1 MAGDSL
7 RNFDSDKQRILDRV
21 SLVDVVAQ
29 HVALRRVG
37 RRMVGLC
44 PFHSEKSP
52 SFSVNP
58 DLGLFKCFGCGKG
71 GDLFTFVQLRE
82 NIPFVDALQM
92 LADKA
97 GVELRRSA
105 PAAPGEIGRADIARA
120 NEWAG
125 DFFSRALADSPPD
138 GAKKYLTD
146 RNTVSD
152 TVRQFGLGLALG
164 NDGALRSAAG
174 QAGLSAALLKEA
186 DFIRED
192 EQGRA
197 YDTFRNR
204 LMFPIRDA
212 TGRTIGFGGRTLVD
226 DRAKYLNTR
235 QTALFDKSRVLFG
248 LDLAREA
255 IVSKKRAILV
265 EGYFDCIAAH
275 QGGFPETVA
284 TLGTALT
291 EFHVDLLR
299 RYTEDVVILFDSDRA
314 GEAAAERAI
323 SVAMPRC
330 LQVRLA
336 RIPDGKDPSDFFQSG
351 TAEAFS
357 DMLNRAVGALEFK
370 WSATLARFQGNVSD
384 AAKREAIQDFLQVV
398 AAACDGGAVDVIQ
411 RGLMVN
417 QVAHVLRMGRAEIDR
432 LLAGIR
438 GRVRSAAPM
447 GTISSRVSG
456 PERPVE
462 AEQAAWEMLLEAALA
477 EPAAIVSADWPEVTR
492 ISDPLNL
499 RIATICLELSGTLG
513 EFSLSDVL
521 VRLEGDDLTRRAS
534 ELTERGLA
542 RGHVEATM
550 AAALEKLRGA
560 ARTRE
565 LDKSKER
572 LQHGAADDERA
583 DLANIHRG
591 MVERRGFA
599 PRRFATSGPTDVV
612 PAPAVKPI

>member
-1 MAGDSL
+1 MAGTSL

-21 SLVDVVAQ
+21 SLVDVVSQ

-82 NIPFVDALQM
+82 NVPFMDAMEM

-97 GVELRRSA
+97 GIELRRSA
-105 PAAPGEIGRADIARA
+105 TAAPGEIGRADIARA
-120 NEWAG
+120 NDWGG
-125 DFFSRALADSPPD
+125 DYFARALADSPAD
-138 GAKKYLTD
+138 GVKKYLSD
-146 RNTVSD
+146 RNTSWD
-152 TVRQFGLGLALG
+152 FVRKFGLGLALG
-164 NDGALRSAAG
+164 TEGLLRSAAA
-174 QAGLSAALLKEA
+174 QAGLSTTLLKEA

-192 EQGRA
+192 DQGRT

-212 TGRTIGFGGRTLVD
+212 TGRIIGFGGRTLGD

-248 LDLAREA
+248 LELAREA

-275 QGGFPETVA
+275 QGGFAETVA

-291 EFHVDLLR
+291 EFHIDLLR
-299 RYTEDVVILFDSDRA
+299 RYTEEVVILFDSDRA

-330 LQVRLA
+330 LKVRLA
-336 RIPDGKDPSDFFQSG
+336 RIPDGKDPSDFFQTG

-357 DMLNRAVGALEFK
+357 DMLNRAVDALEFK
-370 WSATLARFQGNVSD
+370 WSATLARFNGDASD
-384 AAKREAIQDFLQVV
+384 AARRESIHDFLQVV
-398 AAACDGGAVDVIQ
+398 AAACDGGSVDVIQ

-417 QVAHVLRMGRAEIDR
+417 QVSHVLRMGRAEVDR

-438 GRVRSAAPM
+438 GKVKTAAPI
-447 GTISSRVSG
+447 GTISAKAGLPV
-456 PERPVE
+456 RPQ
-462 AEQAAWEMLLEAALA
+462 ATEQAAWEVLLETALA
-477 EPAAIVSADWPEVTR
+477 EPAAIVPAQWPEVTR
-492 ISDPLNL
+492 INDPLNL
-499 RIATICLELSGTLG
+499 KIAKVCLELSGTLG

-534 ELTERGLA
+534 ELAERGLA
-542 RGHVEATM
+542 RGSVEATM
-550 AAALEKLRGA
+550 AAALEKLRDA
-560 ARTRE
+560 ERTRE

-572 LQHGAADDERA
+572 LQQGGTTDDRVELAALHSGIR
-583 DLANIHRG
+583 
-591 MVERRGFA
+591 ERRGFA
-599 PRRFATSGPTDVV
+599 PRRFAGSGPTDVIS
-612 PAPAVKPI
+612 APSAKPI